1 MFLNGRRQA
10 YFAARVRKGDVEW
23 KWLDFS
29 VFSVI
34 QFFIF
39 LMKLKLWNMR
49 WNRGASDSNDNK
61 VMFSGDGF
69 SFIVFGSISK
79 ILWPHQVSAVKD
91 VKGVGVSNTF
101 FENHLGSSSDSG
113 SCSSSKLLYL
123 VIWLRTLYQISSF
136 SRILWCSL
144 YCFWQTMSLT
154 SQSFHIVVVVSCLV
168 NSIEWYDF
176 CSLQHCCN
184 FTCGNI
190 FFEADHFTITKA
202 HLISILAC
210 KRPY

>member
-1 MFLNGRRQA
+1 MADVKLTLQQGCVKVTLSENDWIFRFFPWFNFLFFWWNSNSETWDEIGERLIPMITRWCLVAMVLVSLSLEVFQKLC
-10 YFAARVRKGDVEW
+10 VR
-23 KWLDFS
+23 
-29 VFSVI
+29 
-34 QFFIF
+34 
-39 LMKLKLWNMR
+39 N
-49 WNRGASDSNDNK
+49 
-61 VMFSGDGF
+61 
-69 SFIVFGSISK
+69 
-79 ILWPHQVSAVKD
+79 QVSAVKD
-91 VKGVGVSNTF
+91 LEGVEVSNTF